1 MSKAQPIAQAAPV
14 TLDLSKAQPINPTDQ
29 QKFSRDAGR
38 QAGTIAGGVQLAT
51 SAGLS
56 ALTAPSVT
64 TAAGPLVPA
73 GRGAAGKFLLWVASQ
88 VTTEGP
94 SLARQGA
101 SAAAQFV
108 ADHPLAAKAIG
119 GALGGMGIGA
129 GVHFMKYLSDFAGI
143 P

>member
-1 MSKAQPIAQAAPV
+1 MGNMTAAMSGQPMALP
-14 TLDLSKAQPINPTDQ
+14 DDQ
-29 QKFSRDAGR
+29 TKFDAGR

-51 SAGLS
+51 SAGLG

-129 GVHFMKYLSDFAGI
+129 GVHFMKYLSEFAAI